1 MLFTLPARVKKDYS
15 SWDYVYVVVFRGL
28 WPSHL
33 PLGFIVF
40 GRATP
45 IPFKRRII
53 RSLRP
58 LQSRLIEWNPGGRS
72 SLRIQVSYT
81 NDRPRLTVFLPRLH
95 AWRNGFFAVFV
106 IVNFSRKTT
115 DYGFHIFLSFMWA
128 KIKKTAR
135 DIPLKYIVELNGS
148 ILSYSRSTH
157 DLIVKVEKGIKIYFC
172 RLYFLPLSTIAL
184 WLLSYSFFMS
194 LTHHFFLHRN
204 KSRQTRIVRGA

>member
-1 MLFTLPARVKKDYS
+1 MLFTLPARIKKDYS

-58 LQSRLIEWNPGGRS
+58 LQSRLIEWNPGRRS

-81 NDRPRLTVFLPRLH
+81 NDRPRMAVFLPRLDT
-95 AWRNGFFAVFV
+95 WTERCFAIFV
-106 IVNFSRKTT
+106 IVHFSRKTT
-115 DYGFHIFLSFMWA
+115 DYGFHIFFVFYVSKDKKGCERYPSKICGWA
-128 KIKKTAR
+128 KW
-135 DIPLKYIVELNGS
+135 
-148 ILSYSRSTH
+148 
-157 DLIVKVEKGIKIYFC
+157 F
-172 RLYFLPLSTIAL
+172 
-184 WLLSYSFFMS
+184 
-194 LTHHFFLHRN
+194 
-204 KSRQTRIVRGA
+204 

>member
-58 LQSRLIEWNPGGRS
+58 LQSRLIEWNPGRRS

-81 NDRPRLTVFLPRLH
+81 NDRPRMAVFLPRLDT
-95 AWRNGFFAVFV
+95 WTERCFAIFV
-106 IVNFSRKTT
+106 IVHFSRKTT

-128 KIKKTAR
+128 KIKKAAR
-135 DIPLKYIVELNGS
+135 DIPLKYVVELNGFNS
-148 ILSYSRSTH
+148 KLFP
-157 DLIVKVEKGIKIYFC
+157 V
-172 RLYFLPLSTIAL
+172 
-184 WLLSYSFFMS
+184 LLM
-194 LTHHFFLHRN
+194 
-204 KSRQTRIVRGA
+204 I

>member
-15 SWDYVYVVVFRGL
+15 SWDYVYVVVFHGL

-72 SLRIQVSYT
+72 SLRIQVRYT
-81 NDRPRLTVFLPRLH
+81 NDRPRMAVFLPRLDT
-95 AWRNGFFAVFV
+95 WTECCFAIFV
-106 IVNFSRKTT
+106 IVHFSRKTT
-115 DYGFHIFLSFMWA
+115 DYGFHIFFVFYVSKDKKGCEGYSAKICGWA
-128 KIKKTAR
+128 KW
-135 DIPLKYIVELNGS
+135 
-148 ILSYSRSTH
+148 
-157 DLIVKVEKGIKIYFC
+157 F
-172 RLYFLPLSTIAL
+172 
-184 WLLSYSFFMS
+184 
-194 LTHHFFLHRN
+194 
-204 KSRQTRIVRGA
+204 

>member
-72 SLRIQVSYT
+72 SLRIQVRYT
-81 NDRPRLTVFLPRLH
+81 NDRPRMAVFLPRLDT
-95 AWRNGFFAVFV
+95 WTECCFAIFV
-106 IVNFSRKTT
+106 IVHFSRKTT
-115 DYGFHIFLSFMWA
+115 DYGFHIF
-128 KIKKTAR
+128 
-135 DIPLKYIVELNGS
+135 
-148 ILSYSRSTH
+148 
-157 DLIVKVEKGIKIYFC
+157 FC
-172 RLYFLPLSTIAL
+172 
-184 WLLSYSFFMS
+184 LLCEQ
-194 LTHHFFLHRN
+194 R
-204 KSRQTRIVRGA
+204 

>member
-15 SWDYVYVVVFRGL
+15 PWDYVYVVVFRGL
-28 WPSHL
+28 WPSQL

-81 NDRPRLTVFLPRLH
+81 NDRPRMTVFLPRLH
-95 AWRNGFFAVFV
+95 
-106 IVNFSRKTT
+106 T
-115 DYGFHIFLSFMWA
+115 
-128 KIKKTAR
+128 
-135 DIPLKYIVELNGS
+135 
-148 ILSYSRSTH
+148 
-157 DLIVKVEKGIKIYFC
+157 
-172 RLYFLPLSTIAL
+172 
-184 WLLSYSFFMS
+184 
-194 LTHHFFLHRN
+194 
-204 KSRQTRIVRGA
+204 